1 MTDFLGFFAYLA
13 LPLIG
18 IGVWRLDA
26 VRRLSL
32 DGRLAIAGAA
42 GALIA
47 ALMMS
52 LMSIAGVQWS
62 RTRLV
67 IAFAAFACA
76 GAASRRIWVRG
87 GRTNWRSPALAG
99 IVIVLAVTAYALLT
113 ARETCGDLLFFWG
126 PKGVHFFR
134 AGKIDLQ
141 YLANIN
147 NFLAHRDYPPLL
159 PLLYAWSHTVSRSFS
174 WWAAVLF
181 AGLCLTGIVA
191 TVRAGAQSDLA
202 GLLTAA
208 VLASA
213 FGSAFVAGGAD
224 PLLLFFEATAVGGLL
239 FIEDSRAQW
248 VITAIGVAGAALT
261 KVEGA
266 SFVAA
271 VLIAVLLLKSRP
283 VVRAAAVL
291 PGAALLAAWLFVMA
305 RHNMLDGYRGSGPI
319 HLEYFWRALKDTLGV
334 AGYQAYWIPWVAPL
348 VVIALG
354 NFRRARLPLAI
365 AALTFGATIYFYL
378 HGPDDPTSL
387 WIRSSAPRVLLTPLL
402 MTLMAAAAALSPRPA
417 DIMARREHEP
427 MVGPPLAADR
437 VHSGAHRDDVP
448 RLQPD
453 LGRAVA
459 PRRRLR
465 LSGDRAANL

>member
-18 IGVWRLDA
+18 IGVWRFDA

-32 DGRLAIAGAA
+32 DGRLALAGAA
-42 GALIA
+42 GALMV
-47 ALMMS
+47 ALTMS

-67 IAFAAFACA
+67 IAFAALACA
-76 GAASRRIWVRG
+76 GAASRRIWIRE

-141 YLANIN
+141 YLADIN

-181 AGLCLTGIVA
+181 AGVCLTGIVA
-191 TVRAGAQSDLA
+191 IVRAGTQSDLA

-208 VLASA
+208 ALASA

-248 VITAIGVAGAALT
+248 IVTAIGVAGAALT

-266 SFVAA
+266 SFAAA

-283 VVRAAAVL
+283 LVLTAAVL
-291 PGAALLAAWLFVMA
+291 LATVPLAAWLFVMT
-305 RHNMLDGYRGSGPI
+305 RHNLLDGYRGSGPI
-319 HLEYFWRALKDTLGV
+319 HLEYFWRVLKATVRMAD
-334 AGYQAYWIPWVAPL
+334 YHAYWIPWIAPL
-348 VVIALG
+348 IVIVVG
-354 NFRRARLPLAI
+354 NVRRARLPLTI
-365 AALTFGATIYFYL
+365 AALTFVATIYFYL
-378 HGPDDPTSL
+378 HGPHDPTSF

-402 MTLMAAAAALSPRPA
+402 MTLMAAGAALNARSSAPA
-417 DIMARREHEP
+417 PATAP
-427 MVGPPLAADR
+427 A
-437 VHSGAHRDDVP
+437 SHRSD
-448 RLQPD
+448 
-453 LGRAVA
+453 
-459 PRRRLR
+459 
-465 LSGDRAANL
+465 